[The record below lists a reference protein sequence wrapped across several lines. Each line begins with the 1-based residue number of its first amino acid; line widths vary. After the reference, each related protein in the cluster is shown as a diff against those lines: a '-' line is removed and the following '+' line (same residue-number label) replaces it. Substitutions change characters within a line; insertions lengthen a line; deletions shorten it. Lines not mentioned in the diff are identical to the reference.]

1 MASSLP
7 TTAQTPASIAAK
19 KSLVSGGCRSN
30 SCWLQ
35 LTDVTKSFTNDNGHV
50 ITALQ
55 ALNLELQADQ
65 HLVALIG
72 PDGSGKSTLL
82 KILAGLMEHDA
93 GTYTLYLHG
102 PESADAAPLIGYM
115 SQTLGL
121 YEDVSVWENLLLFSQ
136 LRDLRVEKLTAL
148 LHSTATGESTESP
161 APPTPA
167 VTSTTSPPSPPE
179 TAAAT
184 AAKPQTTAPASA
196 HAVAAAA
203 PSLWQRLRQFFR
215 LSRPVASPADTNT
228 QQLQEYLEQLLT
240 QVGLIAF
247 KDYRAGAL
255 SGGMKQKLAL
265 TCALSAQPQL
275 LLLDEPTV
283 GVDPISRRELWAI
296 IEQYLQRTHSY
307 CIFSSLYLEE
317 AERSDHTVFIKEG
330 QIIYHGSAQTLK
342 EQVRSQCWALT
353 LSDKWSYQELAR
365 KLMIHKSQCQLL
377 RDVCPRMGRIDLL
390 TDPDCTASAVQAE
403 VERLLTACGFTL
415 QRGDVQLTAR
425 EPILEDAY
433 INLTGSF
440 HAQQGFTELLGKSTS
455 PEAPEATATTAT
467 DTAASKATASNSTD
481 TANRTAATTT
491 AANAKATAA
500 AYAAPEEA
508 VIKVKDIRKQFGDFT
523 AVHDSTFEVYQG
535 EIFGLLGPNGAGKT
549 TTFRMICALL
559 NPSSGTILING
570 LSLAHAKSSVRATIG
585 YVAQKFCLYR
595 KLTLEQNLQYFGKS
609 YGLSG
614 ELLEER
620 MAQMCSVF
628 GLTPF
633 LHEMAAN
640 LPFGVQRSLSMAC
653 ALIHRPQILFLDEAT
668 SGADPSSRRAFWQ
681 MIASLAEQGTTIIVT
696 THFMEE
702 AEYCD
707 RFLIQD
713 QGKILI
719 LGTPDEICTRPDH
732 SRISIEEAFVACVQ
746 QRRHQQK

>member
-7 TTAQTPASIAAK
+7 TTAQPPASTTAQQ
-19 KSLVSGGCRSN
+19 SPVSGGCSN

-102 PESADAAPLIGYM
+102 PDSADAAPLIGYM

-148 LHSTATGESTESP
+148 LHSNATGESTE
-161 APPTPA
+161 TPA
-167 VTSTTSPPSPPE
+167 SPTSTTSPSSTPE
-179 TAAAT
+179 TAAVT
-184 AAKPQTTAPASA
+184 AAKPKTNAPASA

-203 PSLWQRLRQFFR
+203 PSLWLRLRQFFSP
-215 LSRPVASPADTNT
+215 SRPMASSADTNS
-228 QQLQEYLEQLLT
+228 QQLQEYLDQLLT

-390 TDPDCTASAVQAE
+390 TDPDCTANAVQAE

-559 NPSSGTILING
+559 NPSSGSILING

-668 SGADPSSRRAFWQ
+668 SGADPASRRAFWQ